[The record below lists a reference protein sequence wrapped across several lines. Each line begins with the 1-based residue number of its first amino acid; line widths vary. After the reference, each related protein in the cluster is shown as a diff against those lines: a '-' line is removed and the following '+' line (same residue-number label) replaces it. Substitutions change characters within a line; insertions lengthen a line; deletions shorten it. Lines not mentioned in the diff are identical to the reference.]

1 MITFAYVSVILL
13 MFCIVVVTPVYLFWQ
28 FRQDD
33 KEFEQ
38 LGKIK

>member
-13 MFCIVVVTPVYLFWQ
+13 MFCIVVVTPIYLFWQ

-33 KEFEQ
+33 KELKERG
-38 LGKIK
+38 LIE